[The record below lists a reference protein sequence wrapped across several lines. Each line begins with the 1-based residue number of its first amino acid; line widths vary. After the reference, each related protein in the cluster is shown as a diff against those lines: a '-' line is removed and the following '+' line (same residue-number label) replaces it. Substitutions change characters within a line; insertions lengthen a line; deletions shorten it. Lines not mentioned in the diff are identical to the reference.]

1 VAHPD
6 LVGLARVCATLD
18 FLIQLFHRDEGL
30 WSGVI
35 QRP

>member
-18 FLIQLFHRDEGL
+18 FLIELFRRDERL
-30 WSGVI
+30 WSGDD